1 MCAHSDFSDR
11 IAASSAELLRLY
23 KQQQPFVAV
32 EAEPPAVS
40 SDNSEEISPPQP
52 RKDTATPPPM
62 ASYPA
67 VGYLQVQATAAEMS
81 VPISGALVVVT
92 GGDMLV
98 ALGET
103 DESGLSELWTL
114 PAPDLLEFERPNS
127 AATPAF
133 YNVAV
138 FADGYTSVINQ
149 KVPLYGTVK
158 SMQEVNM
165 IPLPEALPSAQT
177 VFTIGAPTDLQ

>member
-1 MCAHSDFSDR
+1 MLDFHPLQLEDIPKLRGFFQQNDAR
-11 IAASSAELLRLY
+11 ICDTTIGSAFIWRNLY
-23 KQQQPFVAV
+23 HTEYAIY
-32 EAEPPAVS
+32 E
-40 SDNSEEISPPQP
+40 
-52 RKDTATPPPM
+52 
-62 ASYPA
+62 
-67 VGYLQVQATAAEMS
+67 
-81 VPISGALVVVT
+81 GALYFKVLYP
-92 GGDMLV
+92 G
-98 ALGET
+98 LGET
-103 DESGLSELWTL
+103 FTL
-114 PAPDLLEFERPNS
+114 PLCGSRWEHYRQIADYCCRRNMHIAFYPVPKDELELLQNFFPNS

-165 IPLPEALPSAQT
+165 IPLPEAVPSAQT